1 MVIYYHLPETVTDST
16 EISLEIKDET
26 GALVRMISSKNNPD
40 FKSYPGGPS
49 AEPVLT
55 VKKGV
60 NRFVYDLRYTTM
72 PGIPTAYIESSYA
85 GHKIIPGTY
94 TLTLKSKLGDS
105 QIKAIVKDNPNHENN
120 PTNFK
125 EYHAFMNQM
134 ESELTLMH
142 TMVNKAM
149 DYQTQ
154 LEALLN
160 KMEGN
165 PTYTNLLA
173 SGKNLMTELKAWDEN
188 MVQRKSTAYD
198 DVENFP
204 NKFTANYM
212 FLINQTDS
220 SIPKVNKGSR
230 DRYAE
235 LTKEW
240 EPLKAEGTRLLEVAI
255 PAFNKMLGTAG
266 IGVLFVK

>member
-1 MVIYYHLPETVTDST
+1 
-16 EISLEIKDET
+16 
-26 GALVRMISSKNNPD
+26 
-40 FKSYPGGPS
+40 
-49 AEPVLT
+49 
-55 VKKGV
+55 
-60 NRFVYDLRYTTM
+60 
-72 PGIPTAYIESSYA
+72 
-85 GHKIIPGTY
+85 
-94 TLTLKSKLGDS
+94 
-105 QIKAIVKDNPNHENN
+105 
-120 PTNFK
+120 
-125 EYHAFMNQM
+125 MNQM

-235 LTKEW
+235 LAKEW

>member
-1 MVIYYHLPETVTDST
+1 
-16 EISLEIKDET
+16 
-26 GALVRMISSKNNPD
+26 
-40 FKSYPGGPS
+40 
-49 AEPVLT
+49 
-55 VKKGV
+55 
-60 NRFVYDLRYTTM
+60 
-72 PGIPTAYIESSYA
+72 
-85 GHKIIPGTY
+85 
-94 TLTLKSKLGDS
+94 
-105 QIKAIVKDNPNHENN
+105 
-120 PTNFK
+120 
-125 EYHAFMNQM
+125 
-134 ESELTLMH
+134 
-142 TMVNKAM
+142 M